1 MKGVYTGSFP
11 KSYKY
16 IMSNILIRFSH
27 LLFRSPNA
35 KNKDNLCCEETE
47 YKILVNWVPFAL

>member
-1 MKGVYTGSFP
+1 MKGVYSFP

-47 YKILVNWVPFAL
+47 YKILMNWVPFAL